1 MPVVEVLLWDL
12 ERLVGVDLS
21 VSELEALLPK
31 LKCEVESVEGE
42 RVTYEATHDRP
53 DLYSAE
59 LLSVALKGLLGVE
72 RGLPRFKVGEPAGE
86 ARVEGPGYRPY
97 AFFAVVEGVRL
108 DDEAIRQLVQLQEKV
123 HATFGRDRRKVSI
136 GFYDLE
142 GVEFPISYVAA
153 DPRSVK
159 FKPLGFTIEMTPEEV
174 LRNHPK
180 GVAYRHLVEGRGVVP
195 LIVDAQGRVVSFPP
209 ITNSEEYRVTEDT
222 TSVLIDVTSTEPEAG
237 RRVLS
242 LVASAF
248 AARGGTVRPVRLVHA
263 RGYEVSPRLEPDSVL
278 YELSLTERLLGLRL
292 SGEEVR
298 ELLLSMRMEAEP
310 AREGVLEVRYPYY
323 RPDILH
329 PVDIAEEI
337 AMAYGYERIEPEVL
351 PPKHPGREH
360 PLEVF
365 SREARSIMAEMGF
378 TEVNNYMMTSKRVM
392 FELMRLPEQPIIEVE
407 NPRHEAYHALRTW
420 ITPQLLQVLASSKHA
435 GYPQRIFEV
444 GDVVIPDEAAETR
457 SREERRLAFAIAGK
471 GVTLTDGLAVLKAFA
486 SQLSLS
492 VSLQPLEHPS
502 FIPGRAARV
511 LLCGEEAGFVGEVHP
526 QVLVNFELQVPV
538 VAGELNLD
546 VARRCYLLWRRGSS

>member
-1 MPVVEVLLWDL
+1 MPVIEVLLWDL
-12 ERLVGVDLS
+12 ERLVGLDLS
-21 VSELEALLPK
+21 PSELEVLLPK
-31 LKCEVESVEGE
+31 LKCEVEAVEGE

-72 RGLPRFKVGEPAGE
+72 RGLPRFKAGEPAGE
-86 ARVEGPGYRPY
+86 ARVEGPSYRPY
-97 AFFAVVEGVRL
+97 AFFAAVEGVRL

-153 DPRSVK
+153 DPRSVR

-195 LIVDAQGRVVSFPP
+195 LIVDAQGKVVSFPP
-209 ITNSEEYRVTEDT
+209 ITNSEEFRVTEST
-222 TSVLIDVTSTEPEAG
+222 TRVLIDVTSTEPEAG

-242 LVASAF
+242 LIASAF
-248 AARGGTVRPVRLVHA
+248 AVRGGTVRPVKLVL
-263 RGYEVSPRLEPDSVL
+263 GGGTEVSPRLEPESVL
-278 YELSLTERLLGLRL
+278 YDLSLTERLLGLRL
-292 SGEEVR
+292 TAEEVR
-298 ELLLSMRMEAEP
+298 ELLLSMRMEATP
-310 AREGVLEVRYPYY
+310 VREGVLEVKYPYY
-323 RPDILH
+323 RLDIMH
-329 PVDIAEEI
+329 PVDVAEEI
-337 AMAYGYERIEPEVL
+337 AMAYGYERIEPEFL
-351 PPKHPGREH
+351 PPKHPGGEH
-360 PLEVF
+360 PMEVF
-365 SREARSIMAEMGF
+365 SRVVRGIMAEMGF
-378 TEVNNYMMTSKRVM
+378 TEVNNYMMTSKKVM
-392 FELMRLPEQPIIEVE
+392 FELMCLPEQPIIEVE

-444 GDVVIPDEAAETR
+444 GDVVMPDEAAETR

-471 GVTLTDGLAVLKAFA
+471 GVTLTDGLAALKAFA

-502 FIPGRAARV
+502 FIPGRVARV
-511 LLCGEEAGFVGEVHP
+511 FLCSEEAGFVGEVHP
-526 QVLVNFELQVPV
+526 RVLVNFELQVPV

-546 VARRCYLLWRRGSS
+546 VARRCYLLWRGGSS